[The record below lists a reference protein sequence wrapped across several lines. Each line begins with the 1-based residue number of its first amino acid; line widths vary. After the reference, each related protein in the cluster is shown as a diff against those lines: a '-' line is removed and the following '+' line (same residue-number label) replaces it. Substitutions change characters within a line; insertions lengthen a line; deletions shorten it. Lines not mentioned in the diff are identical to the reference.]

1 MDNVDIFK
9 ANNVNLAVKIAG
21 VEFKNPVIAASGT
34 FGFGREYA
42 EFYKL
47 SVLGGIATKGTT
59 LYPREGNP
67 GCRVAETD
75 SGMLNS
81 VGLQNPGVDSFI
93 EGELPFL
100 KKQGTVVIANIAG
113 SAEEDYCLAVQR
125 LHNAPVD
132 MVELNI
138 SCPNVKEG
146 GIAFGIKPESVFDIT
161 KAVKLY
167 CKQPLIVK
175 LSPNVADISLNAKAA
190 EEAGADALSLINTI
204 TGMAVDYRTRRP
216 VLGNTFGGLSGK
228 AVKPV
233 ALKMVWQVYNAVRI
247 PIIGMGGIYTPADV
261 LEFML
266 CGASAVQ
273 VGTANITNPYACRD
287 IVNGLT
293 SLMIEC
299 NISDINEIVG
309 TLRVN

>member
-1 MDNVDIFK
+1 MEIIDKDNV
-9 ANNVNLAVKIAG
+9 NTAVKIAG
-21 VEFKNPVIAASGT
+21 VLLKNPVIAASGT
-34 FGFGREYA
+34 FGFGREYS

-47 SVLGGIATKGTT
+47 SVLGGVSTKGTT

-81 VGLQNPGVDSFI
+81 VGLQNPGVDAFI
-93 EGELPFL
+93 EKELPFL
-100 KKQGTVVIANIAG
+100 SKQGTAVIANIAG
-113 SAEEDYCLAVQR
+113 NTEDDYCLAVQK

-132 MVELNI
+132 MIELNI

-146 GIAFGIKPESVFDIT
+146 GMAFGVKPESVFDIT

-175 LSPNVADISLNAKAA
+175 LSPNVADIAENAKAA
-190 EEAGADALSLINTI
+190 ENAGADAISLINTI
-204 TGMAVDYRTRRP
+204 TGMAVDHRTRRP
-216 VLGNTFGGLSGK
+216 ILGNTVGGLSGK

-233 ALKMVWQVYNAVRI
+233 ALRMVWQVYNAVRV
-247 PIIGMGGIYTPADV
+247 PIIGMGGIYTAADV
-261 LEFML
+261 LEFMI

-293 SLMIEC
+293 TLMAEC

-309 TLRVN
+309 TLKVN